1 MTKRRYILISI
12 PLACIVCII
21 LSLIISQPGKGKK
34 DQKEH
39 NTTKDS
45 SSAKKQVQGISNNE
59 TSKQTVEGLS
69 VPRYDEKGQQTMIM
83 RGESTLLLSN
93 DVYKIIFPE
102 IEILDS
108 PDADTK
114 NGTPSVFITSDIA
127 EMNNISNEGYLS
139 ENVVIHLDQETQL
152 NTDFLRYLPEKKS
165 VYTDDPVAI
174 HGKGLKIKGRGC
186 EIDLVNKI
194 MLIKRDAEMEMD
206 GANNDLFFL
215 SENST
220 PQAAAEDIISG
231 NDPAEGKTP
240 QEKTFIRSSGKL
252 ILTKQADTNIMTF
265 HDTVVVK
272 RGNANVFSDKLVIYL
287 DPETKK
293 TKQAIATGNVLA
305 SEETKIARGDSLSW
319 DVNTQTAVLED
330 SHKAEF
336 IQEDLN
342 VDALKMIFYNATG
355 NIDIPSAGNLKTYT
369 KQRTGKEE
377 IPVKSDKTDDT
388 ITVKWEG
395 KMNFLSE
402 VKEAYFE
409 KNIEVRKKDSILFC
423 NNLTVAFS
431 DQGYNLQ
438 SFKATEDIHIID
450 KKSHL
455 YSEAVGDR
463 VTWNEKNKITVLR
476 GRPFALLREGNK
488 RQILSPRILFYGNEN
503 NVLCTGKGTLY
514 ERRDESG
521 TEEDDIKVNWTKQMF
536 YSDALKKA
544 SFYEQAQ
551 ATRGGHKLNGDQIDA
566 YLDDNKT
573 MNKIIAADNVYFS
586 ITGNNNEDMND
597 TEGLGTLFI
606 WDLIQNVALLTGNPK
621 AELRKENSRTFSEK
635 VYFDMT
641 ENRITWEGRPHWQL
655 TSKETKK

>member
-1 MTKRRYILISI
+1 MTKRKYILISI
-12 PLACIVCII
+12 PLACIFSII
-21 LSLIISQPGKGKK
+21 LSLILSQPGKDKK

-45 SSAKKQVQGISNNE
+45 LSAKKQVQDISNNE
-59 TSKQTVEGLS
+59 TLKQTVEGLS
-69 VPRYDEKGQQTMIM
+69 VPRYDEKGQETMII

-102 IEILDS
+102 IEVMDS
-108 PDADTK
+108 PDTDMK
-114 NGTPSVFITSDIA
+114 NGTPPVLITSDIA
-127 EMNNISNEGYLS
+127 EMNSISNEGYLS
-139 ENVVIHLDQETQL
+139 ENVVIHLDQETRL

-165 VYTDDPVAI
+165 IYTDDPVTI
-174 HGKGLKIKGRGC
+174 HGKGLIIKGQGC
-186 EIDLVNKI
+186 EINLVNKV
-194 MLIKRDAEMEMD
+194 MRIKRDAEMEMD
-206 GANNDLFFL
+206 GTTNDLFFL
-215 SENST
+215 SENSASQT
-220 PQAAAEDIISG
+220 SLEDTISG
-231 NDPAEGKTP
+231 DGPAEGKTP

-252 ILTKQADTNIMTF
+252 ILTKQADTNVMTF
-265 HDTVVVK
+265 HDNVVVK
-272 RGNANVFSDKLVIYL
+272 RGNANIFSDKLVIFL

-305 SEETKIARGDSLSW
+305 SEGTKIARGDSLSW

-336 IQEDLN
+336 IQEELN
-342 VDALKMIFYNATG
+342 IDALKIIFYNATG

-369 KQRTGKEE
+369 KQRTGKGET
-377 IPVKSDKTDDT
+377 PVESDKTDDT

-402 VKEAYFE
+402 VKEAHFE
-409 KNIEVRKKDSILFC
+409 KDIEVRRKDSILFC
-423 NNLTVAFS
+423 NYLTVAFS

-463 VTWNEKNKITVLR
+463 VTWNAKNKLTVLR

-488 RQILSPRILFYGNEN
+488 RQILSPRVLFYGNEN
-503 NVLCTGKGTLY
+503 NILCTGKGTLY
-514 ERRDESG
+514 ERRDESD

-536 YSDALKKA
+536 YSDAQKKA

-551 ATRGGHKLNGDQIDA
+551 ATRGGHKLDGDQIDA
-566 YLDDNKT
+566 YLDNNKT
-573 MNKIIAADNVYFS
+573 MHKIIAADNVYFS

-621 AELRKENSRTFSEK
+621 AELRRENSRTFSEK

-655 TSKETKK
+655 TTKEIKK